1 MANNYSES
9 SFIVPFTEANTET
22 VKEWHKRYLDECDRL
37 LGISGEGNCDEYDDK
52 VPGLEIEV
60 GTGEVWF
67 SGDGEYF
74 NVTAAIFWVKS
85 LLEATKC
92 DNGVFF
98 SWADWCSKSR
108 VGEFGGG
115 ACVVTRTETIM
126 QYPSDLLREAA
137 EAGIEI
143 GNV

>member
-9 SFIVPFTEANTET
+9 SFTVPFTEAEAEA
-22 VKEWHKRYLDECDRL
+22 VKVWHKGYIGTCAILSVESC
-37 LGISGEGNCDEYDDK
+37 GDEYDDK
-52 VPGLEIEV
+52 VPGLQVEV
-60 GTGEVWF
+60 GTGEAWF

-74 NVTAAIFWVKS
+74 NTTAAVFWVKG
-85 LLEATKC
+85 LLEAMGSDK
-92 DNGVFF
+92 GVFF
-98 SWADWCSKSR
+98 SWADWCSKAR

-115 ACVVTRTETIM
+115 ACVVTRTETIW
-126 QYPSDLLREAA
+126 QFPSHLLREAA

>member
-1 MANNYSES
+1 MDMANNYSES
-9 SFIVPFTEANTET
+9 SFTVPFTPANAEAVKAWHEGYLKTCET
-22 VKEWHKRYLDECDRL
+22 
-37 LGISGEGNCDEYDDK
+37 LGEDSSSDEYDDK
-52 VPGLEIEV
+52 VPGLQVEV
-60 GTGEVWF
+60 GEGEVWF

-74 NVTAAIFWVKS
+74 NVTAAIFWVKT
-85 LLEATKC
+85 LLEATQC

-115 ACVVTRTETIM
+115 ACIVTRTETIT
-126 QYPSDLLREAA
+126 QFPTDLIREAA
-137 EAGIEI
+137 EAGIEV